1 MTRSQ
6 LRKRGNRKESKPRA
20 RKHDKKVTLISFKEK
35 DIKQRWMITSEGC
48 PTCEQLKHDLKK
60 DIKSGM
66 IKVTDVGD
74 DKGFEMIQA
83 LSIDATPVFI
93 IELNDGFPVKYLIDE

>member
-1 MTRSQ
+1 
-6 LRKRGNRKESKPRA
+6 
-20 RKHDKKVTLISFKEK
+20 
-35 DIKQRWMITSEGC
+35 MITSEGC

-93 IELNDGFPVKYLIDE
+93 IELNEGVVEGVQYLIDE